1 MKLCASPPELI
12 FHVEKKYSSDIRVNI
27 LSRISCQLKILQ
39 SFKIFVMN
47 NKIALLF
54 ILLILSTINNTQGQN
69 ATTYTKSDY
78 DRATTMLAGNTSK
91 LIDND
96 IRPQWLPDG
105 RLWYRSLKESQTE
118 FKLFDPTKKN
128 QIVANSQKDLF
139 EKGAVKLDIS
149 KGSQNEVLSPDGNY
163 SAFIRDWKLWMRDV
177 HNGNE
182 KALTADGIKDCG

>member
-1 MKLCASPPELI
+1 
-12 FHVEKKYSSDIRVNI
+12 
-27 LSRISCQLKILQ
+27 
-39 SFKIFVMN
+39 MN

-118 FKLFDPTKKN
+118 FKLFDPTKK
-128 QIVANSQKDLF
+128 I
-139 EKGAVKLDIS
+139 KL
-149 KGSQNEVLSPDGNY
+149 
-163 SAFIRDWKLWMRDV
+163 
-177 HNGNE
+177 
-182 KALTADGIKDCG
+182 